1 MQDIPLR
8 AFSETDAKLESWRD
22 MEMETKRKT
31 RVYHINAPRRMFTT
45 LTYFPR
51 VTLGFVLLG
60 L

>member
-8 AFSETDAKLESWRD
+8 AFAETDAKLESWRD

-31 RVYHINAPRRMFTT
+31 RVYHIHASRRLFTT

-51 VTLGFVLLG
+51 VTLGVVSLG